1 MTVSFEIPE
10 CLKRAQPAAAGKF
23 AIQSPIDGS
32 VIAEVAD
39 CGAEEA
45 RRAIG
50 RATAAFVSWKQT
62 TAYERSSILR
72 RWLALLVKHEAEM
85 ARLITIE
92 MGKPLAEAVG
102 ELRYSAS
109 FVEWYAEEAKRAYGE
124 TVPSQFRHKRI
135 LVNRQPAGIVYGIT
149 AWNFPHATVTRK
161 VAPALAAGCTF
172 ILKPAEQTP
181 LSALYLAALWEEA
194 GGPEGTFQVL
204 PALDPVPVSEV
215 LLDDPRVRVLAFTGS
230 TAVGMRLYERCART
244 MKRMAL
250 ELGGHAP
257 FLIFADAD
265 VDAAVR
271 EVMSSKFRNG
281 GQTCVCANRIYVHE
295 EIADR
300 FVERLV
306 GAVTALR
313 VGDPL
318 EAGTE
323 IGPLVNAR
331 GLAKVEA
338 HISDALEKGAEVLA
352 GGQPLQGLYFAP
364 TVLTGVHTGMR
375 VMQEE
380 TFGPVAPVLRFRDE
394 AEVVAR
400 ANDTTYGLAAYL
412 WTRDLGRAIRVAEAL
427 EYGTVGINDGVASTA
442 QAPLGGVK
450 YSGIGR
456 EGGKWGI
463 EEFQDIRYISM
474 GLPPGP

>member
-1 MTVSFEIPE
+1 MT
-10 CLKRAQPAAAGKF
+10 AQMKF

-32 VIAEVAD
+32 VVGEVAD
-39 CGAEEA
+39 NGPEEA
-45 RRAIG
+45 RRAID
-50 RATAAFVSWKQT
+50 RAAAAFVSWKQT
-62 TAYERSSILR
+62 TAYERSAILR
-72 RWLALLVKHEAEM
+72 RWLALLVEREQEL
-85 ARLITIE
+85 ARLMALE

-109 FVEWYAEEAKRAYGE
+109 FVEWYAEEAKRVYGE
-124 TVPSQFRHKRI
+124 TLPSQFRHKRL
-135 LVNRQPAGIVYGIT
+135 LVTRQPAGIVYGIT

-172 ILKPAEQTP
+172 ILKAAEQTP
-181 LSALYLAALWEEA
+181 LSALRLAALWEEA

-230 TAVGMRLYERCART
+230 TAVGMRLYERCGRT
-244 MKRMAL
+244 MKRLAL

-257 FLIFADAD
+257 FLVFHDAD
-265 VDAAVR
+265 LDAAVR
-271 EVMSSKFRNG
+271 EVVACKFRNG
-281 GQTCVCANRIYVHE
+281 GQTCVCTNRIYVHE
-295 EIADR
+295 AIADR
-300 FVERLV
+300 FVERLIP
-306 GAVTALR
+306 AVTSLR

-331 GLAKVEA
+331 GLAKVQA
-338 HISDALEKGAEVLA
+338 HIADALEKGAEVLA
-352 GGQPLQGLYFAP
+352 GGRPIQGLYFEP
-364 TVLTGVHTGMR
+364 TVLAGVRPSMR

-394 AEVVAR
+394 AEAVAL
-400 ANDTTYGLAAYL
+400 ADGTTYGLAAYL

-427 EYGTVGINDGVASTA
+427 EYGIVGINDGVPSTA

-450 YSGIGR
+450 NSGIGR

-463 EEFQDIRYISM
+463 EEFLDIKYISM
-474 GLPPGP
+474 ALPPTA

>member
-1 MTVSFEIPE
+1 
-10 CLKRAQPAAAGKF
+10 
-23 AIQSPIDGS
+23 
-32 VIAEVAD
+32 
-39 CGAEEA
+39 
-45 RRAIG
+45 
-50 RATAAFVSWKQT
+50 
-62 TAYERSSILR
+62 
-72 RWLALLVKHEAEM
+72 
-85 ARLITIE
+85 
-92 MGKPLAEAVG
+92 
-102 ELRYSAS
+102 
-109 FVEWYAEEAKRAYGE
+109 
-124 TVPSQFRHKRI
+124 
-135 LVNRQPAGIVYGIT
+135 
-149 AWNFPHATVTRK
+149 
-161 VAPALAAGCTF
+161 
-172 ILKPAEQTP
+172 
-181 LSALYLAALWEEA
+181 
-194 GGPEGTFQVL
+194 
-204 PALDPVPVSEV
+204 
-215 LLDDPRVRVLAFTGS
+215 
-230 TAVGMRLYERCART
+230 
-244 MKRMAL
+244 MAL

-271 EVMSSKFRNG
+271 EVMASKFRNG

-306 GAVTALR
+306 GAVTSLR

-331 GLAKVEA
+331 GLAKVQA
-338 HISDALEKGAEVLA
+338 HIGDALEKGAEVLA
-352 GGQPLQGLYFAP
+352 GGRPLHGLYFEP
-364 TVLTGVHTGMR
+364 TVLTGVQTGMR

-412 WTRDLGRAIRVAEAL
+412 WTRDLGRAMRVAEAL

-463 EEFQDIRYISM
+463 EEFQDIKYISM
-474 GLPPGP
+474 SLPPG

>member
-1 MTVSFEIPE
+1 MTLSDEILDV
-10 CLKRAQPAAAGKF
+10 LKRAQPAAPRTF
-23 AIQSPIDGS
+23 AVQSPIDGS
-32 VIAEVAD
+32 VFAQVAD

-45 RRAIG
+45 RRAID
-50 RATAAFVSWKQT
+50 RAAAAFVSWKLT
-62 TAYERSSILR
+62 TAYERSAILR
-72 RWLALLVKHEAEM
+72 RWLALLVEREAEM
-85 ARLITIE
+85 ARLMSIE

-109 FVEWYAEEAKRAYGE
+109 FVEWYAEEAKRVYGE

-135 LVNRQPAGIVYGIT
+135 LVTRQPAGIVFGIT

-181 LSALYLAALWEEA
+181 LSALYLAALWEDA
-194 GGPEGTFQVL
+194 GGPAGTFQVL
-204 PALDPVPVSEV
+204 PALDPRPVSAV

-230 TAVGMRLYERCART
+230 TAVGIELYERCAST
-244 MKRMAL
+244 VKRLAL

-271 EVMSSKFRNG
+271 EVVACKFRNG
-281 GQTCVCANRIYVHE
+281 GQTCVCTNRIYVHE
-295 EIADR
+295 EIAER
-300 FVERLV
+300 FVEKLIP
-306 GAVTALR
+306 AVTSLR

-318 EAGTE
+318 EAGTQ

-331 GLAKVEA
+331 GLAKVQA
-338 HISDALEKGAEVLA
+338 HIGDALEKGAAVLA
-352 GGQPLQGLYFAP
+352 GGRSLRGLYFEP
-364 TVLTGVHTGMR
+364 TVLTGVNAGMR
-375 VMQEE
+375 VMREE

-394 AEVVAR
+394 AEAVAL

-427 EYGTVGINDGVASTA
+427 EYGIVGINDGVASTA

-463 EEFQDIRYISM
+463 EEFQDIKYISI
-474 GLPPGP
+474 GLPPT